1 MNRVF
6 RVTVTPLRVGIRAAL
21 ACTEFRKKMPE
32 PASHETACEQL
43 RQRTVRCRIHQQ
55 KLCQAARLVR
65 WTLRVRVLVV
75 MLWTAGPLL
84 STRISAGAVR
94 STILSSAAESG
105 ANSSAM

>member
-75 MLWTAGPLL
+75 MLWTAPLL

>member
-75 MLWTAGPLL
+75 MLWTAPLL
-84 STRISAGAVR
+84 STRISA
-94 STILSSAAESG
+94 AAESG